1 MFERVLILALLLSQI
16 LSIFGKKFLI
26 VNLNNNLGFNYL
38 KFDGNLSNVDFSYEK
53 VPLDKELQEVFIYF
67 FKKSLNNYVKMLYF
81 ILK

>member
-16 LSIFGKKFLI
+16 LSIFGKNFLI

-53 VPLDKELQEVFIYF
+53 VPLDKELQEVLIYF
-67 FKKSLNNYVKMLYF
+67 FKKSLNDYVKIIYF